1 MEASSSRGRSRGEAG
16 AVKRR
21 RAAAAGASA
30 GSGSTAQSLNDD
42 ILRSVFSRLDDHF
55 DLARC
60 SAVCNSWNR
69 IIETAHL
76 MRDLYYKRNP
86 RARGSNANISMK
98 SYFEELA
105 MDEHASSLSRG
116 PGDVYQWIG
125 HPMRANLCRMKSGSI
140 LTGVGDK
147 ILRLWSAESCK
158 FMNEYN
164 VPNAKTL
171 VDFDFDENK
180 IVGLTSSQLCIWRRS
195 EPRSIF
201 QSGGASFNHG
211 LCMSYADPEVVIG
224 CEDGRAF
231 VYDMYSRSCSS
242 IYRLHSSPVTCL
254 TISDDQLIV
263 GGSTFGNIAIAD
275 QTSGQKLGVLKSAY
289 APLVIRCLSFS
300 TNSHMIFAG
309 SSAGYAH
316 CWDLRI
322 HGYTV
327 GNAILEI
334 NIAAVNERVKLHVL
348 RTFRPLWET
357 RVSPNVIYSAHH
369 LPGDTATLAVGGI
382 DGVLRLICQSTGETI
397 RSFVVD
403 AERPAELASRSRQ
416 QIEKKR
422 IRQVPPD
429 APLDNI
435 PRRLRPQITSLSV
448 GMKKMVTT
456 HGENFIRVWKFRPK
470 SS

>member
-1 MEASSSRGRSRGEAG
+1 
-16 AVKRR
+16 
-21 RAAAAGASA
+21 
-30 GSGSTAQSLNDD
+30 
-42 ILRSVFSRLDDHF
+42 
-55 DLARC
+55 
-60 SAVCNSWNR
+60 
-69 IIETAHL
+69 

-86 RARGSNANISMK
+86 PAKGSSSNISVK
-98 SYFEELA
+98 SYFEMLA
-105 MDEHASSLSRG
+105 MDEHASSFSRG
-116 PGDVYQWIG
+116 PAEAFQWIG
-125 HPMRANLCRMKSGSI
+125 HPIRATLCRMKSGSI

-147 ILRLWSAESCK
+147 VLRLWSAESCK
-158 FMNEYN
+158 FMNEYS
-164 VPNAKTL
+164 VPNSKTL

-180 IVGLTSSQLCIWRRS
+180 IVGLTSSQICIWRRS

-254 TISDDQLIV
+254 ALTDDQLIV
-263 GGSTFGNIAIAD
+263 GGSTFGTVAIAD

-289 APLVIRCLSFS
+289 APLAIRSLSFG

-316 CWDLRI
+316 CWDLR
-322 HGYTV
+322 T
-327 GNAILEI
+327 L
-334 NIAAVNERVKLHVL
+334 
-348 RTFRPLWET
+348 RPLWEK
-357 RVSPNVIYSAHH
+357 RVSPNVIYSTRH

-382 DGVLRLICQSTGETI
+382 DGVLRVICQKTGEPI
-397 RSFVVD
+397 RCLVVD
-403 AERPAELASRSRQ
+403 ADRPAEAAASRSRS
-416 QIEKKR
+416 QIEKKPVRR
-422 IRQVPPD
+422 ISPD
-429 APLDNI
+429 AQVDSI

-448 GMKKMVTT
+448 GMKKIVTT
-456 HGENFIRVWKFRPK
+456 HGENYIRVWKFRPK

>member
-1 MEASSSRGRSRGEAG
+1 MEASSSRGRSGSGTAALKRWRG
-16 AVKRR
+16 AV
-21 RAAAAGASA
+21 S

-60 SAVCNSWNR
+60 SAVCTSWNR
-69 IIETAHL
+69 IIVTAHL

-86 RARGSNANISMK
+86 PARGSSSNFSVK
-98 SYFEELA
+98 SYFEALA
-105 MDEHASSLSRG
+105 MDEHSSSLSSG
-116 PGDVYQWIG
+116 PADAYQWIG
-125 HPMRANLCRMKSGSI
+125 HPMRATLCRMKGGSI

-147 ILRLWSAESCK
+147 ILRLWSGETCK

-180 IVGLTSSQLCIWRRS
+180 IVGLLSSQICIWRRS

-254 TISDDQLIV
+254 TITDDQLIL

-275 QTSGQKLGVLKSAY
+275 QTSGQKIGVLKSVY
-289 APLVIRCLSFS
+289 APLAIRSLSFS

-316 CWDLRI
+316 CWDLR
-322 HGYTV
+322 TM
-327 GNAILEI
+327 
-334 NIAAVNERVKLHVL
+334 
-348 RTFRPLWET
+348 RPLWEP
-357 RVSPNVIYSAHH
+357 RVSPNVIYSTHH
-369 LPGDTATLAVGGI
+369 LPGDTTTLAVGGI
-382 DGVLRLICQSTGETI
+382 DGVLRLISQRTGEII
-397 RSFVVD
+397 RSIVVD
-403 AERPAELASRSRQ
+403 TDRPAEPTSRSRHQ
-416 QIEKKR
+416 VEKKR
-422 IRQVPPD
+422 VREVAPD
-429 APLDNI
+429 ARVDNI
-435 PRRLRPQITSLSV
+435 STRLRPQITSLSV
-448 GMKKMVTT
+448 GMKKIVTT
-456 HGENFIRVWKFRPK
+456 HGENYIRILKFRPK
-470 SS
+470 KL

>member
-1 MEASSSRGRSRGEAG
+1 MKASSSRGRSGAG
-16 AVKRR
+16 SAALKRR
-21 RAAAAGASA
+21 RAGGAC
-30 GSGSTAQSLNDD
+30 SGSTAQSLNDD

-60 SAVCNSWNR
+60 SAVCSSWNR
-69 IIETAHL
+69 IIVTAHL

-86 RARGSNANISMK
+86 PARGSSSDISVK
-98 SYFEELA
+98 SYFEALA
-105 MDEHASSLSRG
+105 MDEHASSLSSG
-116 PGDVYQWIG
+116 PVDAYQWIG
-125 HPMRANLCRMKSGSI
+125 HPTRATLCRMKGGSI

-147 ILRLWSAESCK
+147 ILRLWSAETCK

-164 VPNAKTL
+164 VSNAKTL

-180 IVGLTSSQLCIWRRS
+180 IVGLTSSQICIWRRS

-254 TISDDQLIV
+254 TITDDQLIL

-275 QTSGQKLGVLKSAY
+275 QTSGQKIGVLKSAY
-289 APLVIRCLSFS
+289 APLAIRSLSFS

-316 CWDLRI
+316 CWDLR
-322 HGYTV
+322 T
-327 GNAILEI
+327 L
-334 NIAAVNERVKLHVL
+334 
-348 RTFRPLWET
+348 RPLWEP

-369 LPGDTATLAVGGI
+369 LPGDTAMLAVGGI
-382 DGVLRLICQSTGETI
+382 DGVLRLISQRTGQII
-397 RSFVVD
+397 RSIVVD
-403 AERPAELASRSRQ
+403 ADRPSEPTSRSRH

-422 IRQVPPD
+422 VREVAPD
-429 APLDNI
+429 ARVDNMST
-435 PRRLRPQITSLSV
+435 RLRPQITSLSV
-448 GMKKMVTT
+448 GMKKIVTT
-456 HGENFIRVWKFRPK
+456 HGANYIRILKFRTQK
-470 SS
+470 S

>member
-1 MEASSSRGRSRGEAG
+1 MEASSSRGRSGG
-16 AVKRR
+16 AALKRR
-21 RAAAAGASA
+21 RGA

-42 ILRSVFSRLDDHF
+42 ILRSIFSRLDDHF

-60 SAVCNSWNR
+60 SAVCSSWNR
-69 IIETAHL
+69 IIVTAHL

-86 RARGSNANISMK
+86 PARGSSSNISVK
-98 SYFEELA
+98 SYFEALA
-105 MDEHASSLSRG
+105 MDEHASSLSSG
-116 PGDVYQWIG
+116 PADAYQWIG
-125 HPMRANLCRMKSGSI
+125 HPMRATLCRMRGGSI

-147 ILRLWSAESCK
+147 FLRLWSAETCK

-180 IVGLTSSQLCIWRRS
+180 DFYLMFICLC
-195 EPRSIF
+195 
-201 QSGGASFNHG
+201 SF
-211 LCMSYADPEVVIG
+211 ADPEVVIG

-254 TISDDQLIV
+254 TITDDQLIL

-289 APLVIRCLSFS
+289 APLAIRSLSFN

-316 CWDLRI
+316 CWDLR
-322 HGYTV
+322 T
-327 GNAILEI
+327 L
-334 NIAAVNERVKLHVL
+334 
-348 RTFRPLWET
+348 RPLWEP
-357 RVSPNVIYSAHH
+357 RVSPNVIYSVHH

-382 DGVLRLICQSTGETI
+382 DGVLRLICQRTGDII
-397 RSFVVD
+397 RSIIVD
-403 AERPAELASRSRQ
+403 TNRPAESTLRSRH

-422 IRQVPPD
+422 VREVVPGAQV
-429 APLDNI
+429 DNI
-435 PRRLRPQITSLSV
+435 STRLRPQITSLSV
-448 GMKKMVTT
+448 GMKKIVTT
-456 HGENFIRVWKFRPK
+456 HGENYIRVLKFRPK
-470 SS
+470 RS

>member
-1 MEASSSRGRSRGEAG
+1 MEASGSRGRSGS
-16 AVKRR
+16 AVPKRR
-21 RAAAAGASA
+21 RGVGAAT
-30 GSGSTAQSLNDD
+30 GSESTAQSLNDD
-42 ILRSVFSRLDDHF
+42 TLRSVFSRLDNHF

-60 SAVCNSWNR
+60 SAVCGSWNR

-86 RARGSNANISMK
+86 SARGSSSNVSVK
-98 SYFEELA
+98 SYFEMLA
-105 MDEHASSLSRG
+105 MDEHASSFSRG
-116 PGDVYQWIG
+116 PAEAFQWIG
-125 HPMRANLCRMKSGSI
+125 HPIRATLCRMKGGSI

-164 VPNAKTL
+164 VPNSKTL

-180 IVGLTSSQLCIWRRS
+180 IVGLTSSQICIWRRS

-254 TISDDQLIV
+254 ALTDDQLIV
-263 GGSTFGNIAIAD
+263 GGSTFGTVAIMRSNLRAEVRCSEISLCTIGNKILIFLHKFTHD
-275 QTSGQKLGVLKSAY
+275 ICWVIGWLCSLLGLKLFL
-289 APLVIRCLSFS
+289 
-300 TNSHMIFAG
+300 
-309 SSAGYAH
+309 
-316 CWDLRI
+316 
-322 HGYTV
+322 
-327 GNAILEI
+327 
-334 NIAAVNERVKLHVL
+334 L
-348 RTFRPLWET
+348 RTLRPLWEK
-357 RVSPNVIYSAHH
+357 RVSPNVIYSTCH
-369 LPGDTATLAVGGI
+369 LPGDTATLVVGGI
-382 DGVLRLICQSTGETI
+382 DGVLRVMCQRTGETI
-397 RSFVVD
+397 RCLVVD
-403 AERPAELASRSRQ
+403 ADRPAEAASRSRQ
-416 QIEKKR
+416 QIEKKPVRR
-422 IRQVPPD
+422 IDPD
-429 APLDNI
+429 AQVDSI

-448 GMKKMVTT
+448 GMKKIVTM
-456 HGENFIRVWKFRPK
+456 HGENYIRVWKFRPK

>member
-1 MEASSSRGRSRGEAG
+1 MEASGSRGRSGS
-16 AVKRR
+16 AVPKRR
-21 RAAAAGASA
+21 RGVGAAT
-30 GSGSTAQSLNDD
+30 GSESTAQSLNDD
-42 ILRSVFSRLDDHF
+42 ALRSVFSRLDNHF

-60 SAVCNSWNR
+60 SAVCGSWNR

-86 RARGSNANISMK
+86 SARGSSSNVSVK
-98 SYFEELA
+98 SYFEMLA
-105 MDEHASSLSRG
+105 MDEHASSFSRG
-116 PGDVYQWIG
+116 PAEAFQWIG
-125 HPMRANLCRMKSGSI
+125 HPIRATLCRMKAGSI

-164 VPNAKTL
+164 VPNSKTL

-180 IVGLTSSQLCIWRRS
+180 IVGLTSSQICIWRRS

-254 TISDDQLIV
+254 ALTDDQLIV
-263 GGSTFGNIAIAD
+263 GGSTFGTVAIAD

-289 APLVIRCLSFS
+289 APLAIRSLSFC

-316 CWDLRI
+316 CWDLR
-322 HGYTV
+322 T
-327 GNAILEI
+327 L
-334 NIAAVNERVKLHVL
+334 
-348 RTFRPLWET
+348 RPLWEK
-357 RVSPNVIYSAHH
+357 RVSPNVIYSTCH
-369 LPGDTATLAVGGI
+369 LPGDTATLVVGGI
-382 DGVLRLICQSTGETI
+382 DGVLRVMCQRTGETI
-397 RSFVVD
+397 RCLVVD
-403 AERPAELASRSRQ
+403 ADRPAEAASRSRQ
-416 QIEKKR
+416 QIEKKPVRR
-422 IRQVPPD
+422 IDPD
-429 APLDNI
+429 AQVDSI

-448 GMKKMVTT
+448 GMKKIVTT
-456 HGENFIRVWKFRPK
+456 HGENYIRVWKFRPK